1 MKIYL
6 LTDLEGPTGVNG
18 RSDGIGN
25 DIINES
31 ASGEALV
38 NEVNACIEGLLAGGA
53 TEVMVV
59 DGHGGSNS
67 IVHKLLHP
75 RATFLQLGGMAPVNL
90 LDASFDA
97 AVQIGAHAMQGS
109 SAYMNHTFSS
119 HSICEMRINGRPIGE
134 IGVSALMASYF
145 GVPTVLVSGDRN
157 ACEEAKN
164 ELGSS
169 VRTVETKKGLSRYT
183 AINRPIKQVI
193 EELKQQAE
201 LAVAGLSRIKP
212 LMAGPYVMDLE
223 VMSPNQAFV
232 YEMHGAERTGD
243 SNIRI
248 TSDDI
253 IDLLAQYQGWAKG
266 VHNRKFNVTPTTRDL
281 YC

>member
-38 NEVNACIEGLLAGGA
+38 NEVNACIEGLLAGGV

-243 SNIRI
+243 RTIRI